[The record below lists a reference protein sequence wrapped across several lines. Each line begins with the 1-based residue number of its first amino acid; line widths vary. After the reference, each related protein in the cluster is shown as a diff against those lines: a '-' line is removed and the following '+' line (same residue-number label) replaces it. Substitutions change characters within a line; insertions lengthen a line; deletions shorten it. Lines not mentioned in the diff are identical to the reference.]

1 MSDHSEL
8 VRRLHVS
15 LCRKFIDNAWDAVV
29 NGVVKNYGS
38 TPRDIVE
45 AWFSSADE
53 ERIEAANAIEALQA
67 QIARLH
73 AATPA
78 SERRMSDIDSVKVRP
93 EDEHSVE
100 PYAKALCRVGN
111 NTRAAWEIIDEK
123 SREGWRRMAQA
134 AIISTYAKP
143 TKEGDDDKEGDEAIA
158 EIGKDV
164 WNEAIAVT
172 LRTIPQPLTTSHVAW
187 LTYQNAIKAVAR
199 LKR

>member
-8 VRRLHVS
+8 VRRLHES

-45 AWFSSADE
+45 AWFSAADE
-53 ERIEAANAIEALQA
+53 ERIEAANAIVALQA
-67 QIARLH
+67 QIARLT
-73 AATPA
+73 A
-78 SERRMSDIDSVKVRP
+78 
-93 EDEHSVE
+93 EHD
-100 PYAKALCRVGN
+100 A
-111 NTRAAWEIIDEK
+111 
-123 SREGWRRMAQA
+123 
-134 AIISTYAKP
+134 
-143 TKEGDDDKEGDEAIA
+143 AIA
-158 EIGKDV
+158 EIGVTARARRDDV